1 MNASD
6 FDETLLEKPLWQ
18 MTGEEFCSLTQYAY
32 SQCKEISGTN
42 DIVRITGV
50 RELSEYIGCCE
61 STIYML
67 RRNAVLDDAILSQ
80 VGKRIVFDGKKARAL
95 AAAFQKEQRAARRD
109 DVK

>member
-1 MNASD
+1 
-6 FDETLLEKPLWQ
+6 
-18 MTGEEFCSLTQYAY
+18 
-32 SQCKEISGTN
+32 
-42 DIVRITGV
+42 
-50 RELSEYIGCCE
+50 
-61 STIYML
+61 ML